1 LLALALLATCGFC
14 VLSPR
19 PWHDSVRGTAQS
31 AAAPPLRVLAGAQ
44 ASAGHFLGR
53 LSELWG
59 ATEEVERLREE
70 NQALRE
76 ALARLSAEAHDSTV
90 RLRNFTAFEEFRQV
104 APTLPVRVVQATVL
118 AADTSPWRQS
128 VVVDRGS
135 SDGLRL
141 GTPAVWGASI
151 VGTVVALRAHAA
163 TVRLLTD
170 SRAGLKVAVG
180 RTGDVGV
187 LRGVSGRDGLLTL
200 KWLHLNPVAVGDL
213 VVTSRLDPAVPP
225 GLVAGRV
232 VHAPP
237 AKDHLFYDVKVRP
250 LIDLGRLSELLLVI
264 YSAPDAEA
272 LLEEESR

>member
-1 LLALALLATCGFC
+1 MALLAACGLC

-19 PWHDSVRGTAQS
+19 PWHDTVRGTAHW

-44 ASAGHFLGR
+44 ASAGRLLSR

-59 ATEEVERLREE
+59 ATEEVTRLREE
-70 NQALRE
+70 NQGLRE
-76 ALARLSAEAHDSTV
+76 ALARLAAEAHDSAV
-90 RLRNFTAFEEFRQV
+90 RLRNFTAFEEFRQA
-104 APTLPVRVVQATVL
+104 APTLPLRVVHATVL

-135 SDGLRL
+135 NDGLRL
-141 GTPAVWGASI
+141 GTPAAWGASI
-151 VGTVVALRAHAA
+151 VGTVVALRPNAA

-170 SRAGLKVAVG
+170 SRAGLKVSVA

-187 LRGVSGRDGLLTL
+187 LRGASGRDGLLTL
-200 KWLHLNPVAVGDL
+200 KWLHLNPAAVGDL

-250 LIDLGRLSELLLVI
+250 LIDLDRLSEVLMVI

-272 LLEEESR
+272 LLEEGNK